1 MLGLAAAALPAT
13 PLRAEPQVRPS
24 ERVTRN
30 VVVRASPSS
39 RSQALDALEPG
50 EALALEA
57 DLRGWRKVWLPD
69 GRSGYVSEAWTI
81 VVDTA
86 RATFTVHGID
96 LGTGLAILV
105 EGPDFTLLYDGGSND
120 DIARGS
126 RNRLMAYL
134 RAARPDLTR
143 IDHMVLS
150 HPHRDHVELLPD
162 ILDGYEISNVYD
174 SGRVHPICGYRAF
187 LERVSREPG
196 VRYHTA
202 GPAGVRHSAEFPAA
216 TCYGTRR
223 GAEVLSI
230 PRTPIVERVAIPL
243 GSGSSMTFLHADGS
257 MHHSPNENS
266 LVLRLDLG
274 GRRLLLTGDAEAGG
288 RRDPSDDPD
297 PGSIEGRLVSCCSTD
312 LRADILVVGHHGS
325 KTSSRRAFLDVV
337 GAGFFMVSAG
347 PTRYGPVTL
356 PDREVLQ
363 ELAGRGTVLRTDL
376 SDHRCGAEVAKTGP
390 DADGEAGGCDN
401 IRPSISDG
409 AISAAYV
416 RPDD

>member
-1 MLGLAAAALPAT
+1 
-13 PLRAEPQVRPS
+13 
-24 ERVTRN
+24 
-30 VVVRASPSS
+30 
-39 RSQALDALEPG
+39 LDALEPG

-57 DLRGWRKVWLPD
+57 DLRGWRRVRLPD

-81 VVDTA
+81 VVDA
-86 RATFTVHGID
+86 PRATFTVHGID

-126 RNRLMAYL
+126 LNRLSAYL

-162 ILDGYEISNVYD
+162 VLDRYEVGNVYD

-202 GPAGVRHSAEFPAA
+202 GPAGMRHSARFPAA

-223 GAEVLSI
+223 EAEVLSI
-230 PRTPIVERVAIPL
+230 PRTPISERVAIPL
-243 GSGSSMTFLHADGS
+243 GSGSTMTFLHADGS

-288 RRDPSDDPD
+288 RKDPADAPDPD
-297 PGSIEGRLVSCCSTD
+297 SIEGRLVSCCSAD
-312 LRADILVVGHHGS
+312 LRADVLVVGHHGS
-325 KTSSRRAFLDVV
+325 KTSSRRRFLDSV
-337 GAGFFMVSAG
+337 GAGFFIVSAG
-347 PTRYGPVTL
+347 PTRYGAITL
-356 PDREVLQ
+356 PDREVVE
-363 ELAGRGTVLRTDL
+363 ELAGRGVVLRTDL
-376 SDHRCGAEVAKTGP
+376 TDDRCGAESVKTGP

-401 IRPSISDG
+401 IRVTISDD
-409 AISAAYV
+409 AISAGYV
-416 RPDD
+416 RPDG